1 LAELARPRLQNINRS
16 HMLLRAKRNTC
27 QAATRRSPAPPA
39 VSCSLLGVVRHR
51 TAWRC
56 IASHQRK
63 RKQAGSDLPDEF
75 YFYLVVVDKKSTV
88 CPVQYACCSV
98 LDLVPCCGMSLISQ
112 RKRTGNRTS
121 VGTRDVKCGSRDAL
135 LIVTSLAVRWQFTD
149 CSPSFV
155 HG

>member
-1 LAELARPRLQNINRS
+1 MFLPELARPRLQNINRND
-16 HMLLRAKRNTC
+16 MLLLPKRNTC
-27 QAATRRSPAPPA
+27 QAATRGSPAPPA

-63 RKQAGSDLPDEF
+63 RKQAGSDLHDEF
-75 YFYLVVVDKKSTV
+75 YFYLVVVTRKARCVLCTLAGAHV
-88 CPVQYACCSV
+88 FELCCSV
-98 LDLVPCCGMSLISQ
+98 LDMVPCCG
-112 RKRTGNRTS
+112 NPTS
-121 VGTRDVKCGSRDAL
+121 VGRDVKCGSRDAL